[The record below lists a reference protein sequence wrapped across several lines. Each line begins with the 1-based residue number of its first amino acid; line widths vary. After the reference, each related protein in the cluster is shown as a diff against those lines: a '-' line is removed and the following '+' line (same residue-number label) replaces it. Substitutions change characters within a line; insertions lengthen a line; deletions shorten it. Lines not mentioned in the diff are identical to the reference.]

1 MKNNINLL
9 TADNHTSIKWGGN
22 EHYNLNIN
30 IEALIAMGFENSSFH
45 HDLCPSYECQLDDDR
60 IAKLYICDIEDKQ
73 SIEEDNSIRFTL
85 EIIDE
90 REETIDIFETNS
102 LFELQQIITD
112 HLPSLYIGGNNNAI

>member
-9 TADNHTSIKWGGN
+9 TSYNHTFINWGGN

-30 IEALIAMGFENSSFH
+30 IDDLIAMGFNNSSFH
-45 HDLCPSYECQLDDDR
+45 HDLCPSYECQLGDDK
-60 IAKLYICDIEDKQ
+60 IAKLYICDIEDPQ
-73 SIEEDNSIRFTL
+73 SKEEDNNIRFTL
-85 EIIDE
+85 EIIND
-90 REETIDIFETNS
+90 REDTTDIFETNS